1 VNLPEVVSLIIGVLG
16 VAGLVFTALKY
27 NRDDTTAVLGQQNTI
42 VSEMKTLMDELRAEN
57 TRLRERIRELEPG

>member
-1 VNLPEVVSLIIGVLG
+1 MNLPEVVSLIIGVLG